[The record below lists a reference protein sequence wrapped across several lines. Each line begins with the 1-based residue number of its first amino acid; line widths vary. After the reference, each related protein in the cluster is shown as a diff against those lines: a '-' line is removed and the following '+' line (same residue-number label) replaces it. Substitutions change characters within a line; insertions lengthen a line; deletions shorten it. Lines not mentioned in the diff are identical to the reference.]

1 MKLTTKLWLGIA
13 ALAVLSPLGLL
24 IPAYFKAGSAW
35 GEWGA
40 EEIEGLVGYIPRG
53 LEKLSSFWKA
63 PLPDYAFKG
72 WEERGLLQ
80 LSLSYVVSA
89 IIGVAAVIILTRL
102 FTKK

>member
-1 MKLTTKLWLGIA
+1 MKLTTKLWLAIA

-72 WEERGLLQ
+72 WEGRGLLQ

-89 IIGVAAVIILTRL
+89 IIGVAAVVILTRL